1 MVLYFHFAES
11 MKKHN
16 IDMFSLQDV
25 RWKGKD
31 AIIIWGGH
39 KVLWSV
45 GREAG
50 NGVYEIVAGWLVE
63 QVVVIKWVDKRLLK
77 LKVVIIEYF
86 WKVASCY
93 STKSDRPAV
102 EHDKFCYKGLRPL
115 KNSLLVVTFIE
126 WSLEVP

>member
-1 MVLYFHFAES
+1 
-11 MKKHN
+11 
-16 IDMFSLQDV
+16 MFSLQDV

-102 EHDKFCYKGLRPL
+102 KHDKFCYKGLRPL